1 MTRRVLK
8 TGSLIEYI
16 EFSNDDTAGKS
27 TIVSFTTLQ
36 QCADW
41 IEQNRPG
48 EVVEWR
54 VAA

>member
-16 EFSNDDTAGKS
+16 EFPADGEGNN

-54 VAA
+54 VVA

>member
-8 TGSLIEYI
+8 TGTLIEYI
-16 EFSNDDTAGKS
+16 EFPRDGAGRN
-27 TIVSFTTLQ
+27 TIVSFTSLQ
-36 QCADW
+36 QAADW

-54 VAA
+54 VA